1 MNYGTIK
8 KTDIANGDGVR
19 VSLFVSGCENHCPG
33 CFNPETWAYG
43 YGEVFDL
50 DTMAELIDALSPEYI
65 SGLSVLG
72 GEPLDPRNRETV
84 TFICDTTKVIYPDK
98 SIWIYTGYNFE
109 DVKDLEIMKYTDVL
123 VDGRFILAEKDI
135 SLQFRG
141 SRNQR
146 IIDVPETLRSGSI
159 TLWRSKYEKVRTQ

>member
-33 CFNPETWAYG
+33 CFNPETWAYE

-50 DTMAELIDALSPEYI
+50 DTMSELIDALSPEYI

-72 GEPLDPRNRETV
+72 GEPLDPHNRETV

-109 DVKDLEIMKYTDVL
+109 DVKDLEIMKYIDVL

-146 IIDVPETLRSGSI
+146 IINVPETLRSGSI

>member
-33 CFNPETWAYG
+33 CFNPETWAYE

-50 DTMAELIDALSPEYI
+50 DTMSELIDALSPEYI

-72 GEPLDPRNRETV
+72 GEPLDLT
-84 TFICDTTKVIYPDK
+84 I
-98 SIWIYTGYNFE
+98 
-109 DVKDLEIMKYTDVL
+109 
-123 VDGRFILAEKDI
+123 GR
-135 SLQFRG
+135 
-141 SRNQR
+141 
-146 IIDVPETLRSGSI
+146 P
-159 TLWRSKYEKVRTQ
+159 

>member
-1 MNYGTIK
+1 M
-8 KTDIANGDGVR
+8 
-19 VSLFVSGCENHCPG
+19 
-33 CFNPETWAYG
+33 
-43 YGEVFDL
+43 
-50 DTMAELIDALSPEYI
+50 
-65 SGLSVLG
+65 
-72 GEPLDPRNRETV
+72 

-109 DVKDLEIMKYTDVL
+109 DVKDLEIMKYIDVL

-146 IIDVPETLRSGSI
+146 IINVPETLRSGSI